1 MMEFKITKLTPDDM
15 KHVKM
20 MVQELAEFEKMPN
33 GPKLSIENFQ
43 ADLKSNHFFGF
54 IAMSENNEPAGMALC
69 YMAYSTWEGPFIH
82 MEDLYVR
89 PSFRKSGLGKKLV
102 VAVCK
107 EAKDKNYQRVQ
118 WNVLD
123 WNPAREFYNKLGA
136 TNLSEKE
143 GWLAYRLEPEQIS
156 KIASQEI

>member
-1 MMEFKITKLTPDDM
+1 MTEFKITKLTPDDM

-20 MVQELAEFEKMPN
+20 MVQELAEFEKMPE

-43 ADLKSNHFFGF
+43 ADLKSNLFFGW
-54 IAMSENNEPAGMALC
+54 IAKSGNEPAGMALC

-89 PSFRKSGLGKKLV
+89 PNFRKSGLGRKLV
-102 VAVCK
+102 ITVCK
-107 EAKDKNYQRVQ
+107 EAKEKNYQRVQ

-123 WNPAREFYNKLGA
+123 WNSARAFYDKFGA
-136 TNLSEKE
+136 ANLSEKE
-143 GWLAYRLEPEQIS
+143 GWLSYRLEPEQIA
-156 KIASQEI
+156 KIASENI